1 MLGQGYDFPP
11 ITVVVPMRPYGSF
24 AQFYQFVGRGIRI
37 ITHPALTGRV
47 AGEQFLDV
55 IYHAELGIDPHIETI
70 YVENDM
76 DPATL
81 HEIPTDWQNANN
93 DMPLPGT
100 TGLDTAMGPEA
111 FVLFEKGAIES
122 RIVHDQ
128 ERVEQRRK
136 ERELEAMAQRYA
148 KYAQTSADPLTFEQ
162 YLDVIRSLNE

>member
-1 MLGQGYDFPP
+1 
-11 ITVVVPMRPYGSF
+11 
-24 AQFYQFVGRGIRI
+24 
-37 ITHPALTGRV
+37 
-47 AGEQFLDV
+47 
-55 IYHAELGIDPHIETI
+55 
-70 YVENDM
+70 M

-81 HEIPTDWQNANN
+81 HEIPADWQDADN
-93 DMPLPGT
+93 DLPLPGT
-100 TGLDTAMGPEA
+100 TGLDTATGPEA